1 MEDTMPTQT
10 PPNALPSRPH
20 AAPWTVG
27 KARSIAKLETVP
39 LNRWA
44 GMPAMSGFFRS
55 GDPFLDLRDRF
66 DHVFDSAFYDAV
78 CGGLTRD
85 DGFHPPSRR
94 SDGIGGGRLPAGRD
108 SA

>member
-1 MEDTMPTQT
+1 MPTQT
-10 PPNALPSRPH
+10 PPSRPQ
-20 AAPWTVG
+20 AAPWTMGRTRPIGTLV
-27 KARSIAKLETVP
+27 AVP

-85 DGFHPPSRR
+85 DRFHPPSRR

-108 SA
+108 FA